1 MDKDNFKKEQ
11 STSNHKK
18 SFFKKDGF
26 YVVLF
31 LCLCI
36 VAGVATYVNTAPKQ
50 KTSSL
55 TKQENKV
62 SVNDKSKAANA
73 NKNKKTASTD
83 TDTKK
88 TEMDN
93 ANLVKKDTVKTPAKA
108 SVSTSAPVTV
118 SMVKPVNGTIALG
131 YTGTDGSMAVG
142 LDNVS
147 RTILG
152 EYIKV
157 SSRGVPVY
165 AVMNGTVLSVD
176 GGRIVILSKDSKQ
189 KTVYDNLEPTSIT
202 LKANSEVTQNSKI
215 GTIGDSDN
223 AKDRI
228 VDCDHLYFEIDE
240 KQSDGSY
247 KDVNPQNF
255 IKY

>member
-1 MDKDNFKKEQ
+1 MDKDNFNKEQ
-11 STSNHKK
+11 STINEKK
-18 SFFKKDGF
+18 SFFKKDWF

-50 KTSSL
+50 KTTSL
-55 TKQENKV
+55 TKQQNGV
-62 SVNDKSKAANA
+62 SVADKS
-73 NKNKKTASTD
+73 KTASTN
-83 TDTKK
+83 TDKSTTAKDAQSKK

-93 ANLVKKDTVKTPAKA
+93 ANLVKKDTAKTTEKA
-108 SVSTSAPVTV
+108 SVPTSAAATA
-118 SMVKPVNGTIALG
+118 SMVKPVNGTITLG

-165 AVMNGTVLSVD
+165 AAVNGTVLSVD
-176 GGRIVILSKDSKQ
+176 GGRIVILSKDSKL
-189 KTVYDNLEPTSIT
+189 KTIYDNLEPTSIS
-202 LKANSEVTQNSKI
+202 LKVNSEVTQNSKI

>member
-11 STSNHKK
+11 STINQKE
-18 SFFKKDGF
+18 SFFKKDWF

-36 VAGVATYVNTAPKQ
+36 VAGVATYVNTTPKQ
-50 KTSSL
+50 KTASL
-55 TKQENKV
+55 TKQQNGI
-62 SVNDKSKAANA
+62 SVADKSKSTSAKTDKNTAAKDNQ
-73 NKNKKTASTD
+73 
-83 TDTKK
+83 TKK

-93 ANLVKKDTVKTPAKA
+93 ANLVKKETAKTTDKT
-108 SVSTSAPVTV
+108 SVPTSATVAV
-118 SMVKPVNGTIALG
+118 SMVKPVNGTITLG

-157 SSRGVPVY
+157 NSRGVPVY
-165 AVMNGTVLSVD
+165 ASTSGKVLSVD
-176 GGRIVILSKDSKQ
+176 GGRIVILSKDSKL
-189 KTVYDNLEPTSIT
+189 KTIYDNLEPTSIT
-202 LKANSEVTQNSKI
+202 LKANSEVSQNSKI

>member
-1 MDKDNFKKEQ
+1 MDKDNFEKEKSTCKEKK
-11 STSNHKK
+11 NL
-18 SFFKKDGF
+18 FKREGF

-36 VAGVATYVNTAPKQ
+36 VAGVATYVNTSSKQ
-50 KTSSL
+50 KNNSL
-55 TKQENKV
+55 SKQNNNV
-62 SVNDKSKAANA
+62 SVIDKSKIGAVNSTADNSVA
-73 NKNKKTASTD
+73 KEDNNSKN
-83 TDTKK
+83 
-88 TEMDN
+88 EMAN
-93 ANLVKKDTVKTPAKA
+93 ANLVKKDTTNTAAVTVP
-108 SVSTSAPVTV
+108 TSAAVIT
-118 SMVKPVNGTIALG
+118 MVKPVNGTITLG

-142 LDNVS
+142 LDKVS

-157 SSRGVPVY
+157 SNKSVPVY
-165 AVMNGTVLSVD
+165 AAISGTVLSVD
-176 GGRIVILSKDSKQ
+176 GGRVVILSKDKKL
-189 KTVYDNLEPTSIT
+189 KTIYDNLEPSSISVT
-202 LKANSEVTQNSKI
+202 QDAEVTQNSKI
-215 GTIGDSDN
+215 GVIGDSDN

-247 KDVNPQNF
+247 KDVNPQNY